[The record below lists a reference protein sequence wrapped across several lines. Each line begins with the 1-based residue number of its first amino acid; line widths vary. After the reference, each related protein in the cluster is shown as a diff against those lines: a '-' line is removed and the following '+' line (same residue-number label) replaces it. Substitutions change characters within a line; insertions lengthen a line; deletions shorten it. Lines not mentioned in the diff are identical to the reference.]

1 MQSTSALVGLV
12 KISHYPSYKAALYA
26 MDLNIVT
33 GLTCNTEGG
42 EIDLEPLSIDNHR
55 LRKKKKKKGEKTK
68 DKKLGIEVLST

>member
-1 MQSTSALVGLV
+1 
-12 KISHYPSYKAALYA
+12 

>member
-42 EIDLEPLSIDNHR
+42 EIDLEPLSIDDHR
-55 LRKKKKKKGEKTK
+55 LRKKKKKVR
-68 DKKLGIEVLST
+68 KLKIKN